1 MALTI
6 QTKSTSRFL
15 EPTPYLCLLTTL
27 IVIIAAWLSI
37 MFSQPILSS
46 NVQVEEDEPVELKTV
61 ELKSDGLG
69 ALRINVEASIPTNRW
84 LTYELQLVDEQ
95 GNLVAS
101 ALKEAWKESGTW
113 YEDGESGTWQEEDLI
128 GGLDVRPTQ
137 KDAQKL
143 TISLAVLDYTDTS
156 GREIDQPV
164 NFRVNINNGVIDSRY
179 LWLGFFATSI
189 LTGLSFLAVGNSG
202 KTAFRKWIGDSDVG
216 ERGIVGGS
224 DNLIQVTVDVKA
236 DETCPSELDV
246 NLWVYDGYG
255 EEIYTCILPMTVSYI
270 TDDGEIDSAKGK
282 VQKYFILEKRG
293 SYRFYVEV
301 TPDRPVDRTEIIV
314 KEKVSTNLPIEVVII
329 GNLGT

>member
-15 EPTPYLCLLTTL
+15 EPTPYLCLLATVL
-27 IVIIAAWLSI
+27 VIIAAFLSI
-37 MFSQPILSS
+37 MFSQPILSN
-46 NVQVEEDEPVELKTV
+46 NVQVEADEPVELKTV
-61 ELKSDGLG
+61 EVKSDGLG
-69 ALRINVEASIPTNRW
+69 ALRIDVKASIPTNRW

-113 YEDGESGTWQEEDLI
+113 YEDGESGTWQEEDLM

-137 KDAQKL
+137 KESQKL

-164 NFRVNINNGVIDSRY
+164 NFKVNINNGVIDSRY
-179 LWLGFFATSI
+179 LWLGFFGTSI

-202 KTAFRKWIGDSDVG
+202 QTAIRKWICDSDVG
-216 ERGIVGGS
+216 ERGIVGGA
-224 DNLIQVTVDVKA
+224 DNLVEVTVDVKA
-236 DETCPSELDV
+236 DETCPSELDI

-255 EEIYTCILPMTVSYI
+255 EEIYTCILPMTVKYI
-270 TDDGEIDSAKGK
+270 RDNGTIDSAKGK
-282 VQKYFILEKRG
+282 VQKYLILEKRG

-301 TPDRPVDRTEIIV
+301 MPDQPVDRTEIIV
-314 KEKVSTNLPIEVVII
+314 REKVSTNFPVGFVTISDSV
-329 GNLGT
+329 T